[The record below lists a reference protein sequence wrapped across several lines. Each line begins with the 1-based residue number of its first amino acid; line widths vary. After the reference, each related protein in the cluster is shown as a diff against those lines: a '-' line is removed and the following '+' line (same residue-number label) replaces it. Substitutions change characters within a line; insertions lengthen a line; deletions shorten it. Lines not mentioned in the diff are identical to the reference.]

1 MLLVGADEGVPK
13 RYRDCTFDLSS
24 DQCKNCTSDY
34 YSNSRVNEGN
44 DPYRWRTEMARAFM
58 DRVALAAKSDP
69 VMREYLKEALVRCR
83 IS

>member
-1 MLLVGADEGVPK
+1 MV
-13 RYRDCTFDLSS
+13 Y
-24 DQCKNCTSDY
+24 
-34 YSNSRVNEGN
+34 EGN

-58 DRVALAAKSDP
+58 DKVALAAKTDP